1 MEGSSEALERGG
13 GNLER
18 NPVETEEVVSRESP
32 ENPVGGA
39 ADAESARRRE
49 RTRAGVKVWGGP
61 PEHPI
66 MMRNAFRA
74 LLIPAALILA
84 ASAAPTDAPASLLLC
99 KTIPTFM
106 KRYLAQHI
114 RYHELTPELRR
125 RTVDVFI
132 RSFDPS
138 QSALL
143 ESEVEALKSRFMAAF
158 PDIERGDCSALSM
171 VHQKFAKRQNEIA
184 AFVKDF
190 VSADDYELDLE
201 VELVIDAKERGY
213 PKTVAERDKLTRDLI
228 HFQMSNYVSDV
239 TPLEEAKGLLE
250 HRYELR
256 SKRIAE
262 FDSVDLYSNFL
273 DAFATSLDPHSNY
286 FSAEMYEDFRIS
298 MSLSLIGIGVA
309 LSERDGFAV
318 VERIIPGGAADKLG
332 ALMPEDKIIEVGQ
345 GDETPVNII
354 DLPLRDS
361 VSLIRGK
368 KGTTV
373 RLTVLR
379 QAETTERFTVSI
391 VRDEI
396 SLEDQAAAL
405 RFEERE
411 VNGETLKLA
420 ILELPSFYG
429 DADPSKRQCTDD
441 VAELLLKVNQEN
453 ADGLV
458 LDLSRN
464 GGGLLNHAVTVSG
477 FFLRKGEIVKV
488 RNARGQQEVLADRD
502 DGILYAGPLV
512 IHTSRVSA
520 SAAEILAGALKDYKR
535 AVIAGDDHTFGKGT
549 VQTVSSNR
557 PGLGALKI
565 TTAMFYRPGGKST
578 QHGGV
583 EADVVIPSVLSGDDY
598 GEKYQPFSIEGNEIA
613 AFLSSYAIANP
624 RSNTWTVVSKE
635 MVEKLASESKRRI
648 EASSE
653 FAEIYQRLEEIR
665 ENAGVIRP
673 ADLIERREEQREKSK
688 STSSIEPTAGD
699 VDGKAI
705 DADGGEQATDDIE
718 EISPQLAEATNV
730 LVDLIAFN
738 QSSQSTAKNRDMRN
752 R

>member
-1 MEGSSEALERGG
+1 
-13 GNLER
+13 
-18 NPVETEEVVSRESP
+18 
-32 ENPVGGA
+32 
-39 ADAESARRRE
+39 
-49 RTRAGVKVWGGP
+49 
-61 PEHPI
+61 
-66 MMRNAFRA
+66 
-74 LLIPAALILA
+74 
-84 ASAAPTDAPASLLLC
+84 
-99 KTIPTFM
+99 M
-106 KRYLAQHI
+106 KRYLGQHI
-114 RYHELTPELRR
+114 RYHKLTPELRS
-125 RTVDVFI
+125 RTVEVFL

-143 ESEVEALKSRFMAAF
+143 ESEVEALKSQLMAAF
-158 PDIERGDCSALSM
+158 ADIDKGGCSALLM
-171 VHQKFAKRQNEIA
+171 VRQAFAKRQQEIA
-184 AFVKDF
+184 TFVKDF
-190 VSADDYELDLE
+190 VSADDYEIDLE
-201 VELVIDAKERGY
+201 VELMIDARKRGY
-213 PKTVAERDKLTRDLI
+213 PKTLAERDELTRNLV
-228 HFQMSNYVSDV
+228 HFQMSNYISDV

-256 SKRIAE
+256 TKRIAE
-262 FDSVDLYSNFL
+262 LDSVDLYSNFL

-318 VERIIPGGAADKLG
+318 VERIIPGGAADKLN
-332 ALMPEDKIIEVGQ
+332 ALEPEDKIIEVGQ
-345 GDETPVNII
+345 GDEEPVNII
-354 DLPLRDS
+354 DMPLRDS

-379 QAETTERFTVSI
+379 QAETTERFTVAI
-391 VRDEI
+391 ERDEI
-396 SLEDQAAAL
+396 SLDDQAAAL

-411 VNGETLKLA
+411 VNGQTLKLA

-429 DADPSKRQCTDD
+429 DADPNKRQCTDD
-441 VAELLLKVNQEN
+441 VAKLLLQVNEAN

-488 RNARGQQEVLADRD
+488 QNARGQQEILSDSD
-502 DGILYAGPLV
+502 EGILYTGPLV
-512 IHTSRVSA
+512 IHTSRISA

-549 VQTVSSNR
+549 VQTVASLE

-598 GEKYQPFSIEGNEIA
+598 GEKYQPFSIEGNEIQ
-613 AFLSSYAIANP
+613 AFRSSYAIANP
-624 RSNTWTVVSKE
+624 RSNAWTVVSKE
-635 MVEKLASESKRRI
+635 MVEKLAHESKRRI

-653 FAEIYQRLEEIR
+653 FAEVYQKIEEVR
-665 ENAGVIRP
+665 ENAGVVRP
-673 ADLIERREEQREKSK
+673 ADLSERREEERAKSK
-688 STSSIEPTAGD
+688 DSEPTAGD
-699 VDGKAI
+699 IDGEGT
-705 DADGGEQATDDIE
+705 DAVGGNQETDDAK

-730 LVDLIAFN
+730 LVDLIAAN
-738 QSSQSTAKNRDMRN
+738 QSSQSTAKNRDIRT

>member
-1 MEGSSEALERGG
+1 MNRTAL
-13 GNLER
+13 
-18 NPVETEEVVSRESP
+18 
-32 ENPVGGA
+32 
-39 ADAESARRRE
+39 
-49 RTRAGVKVWGGP
+49 
-61 PEHPI
+61 
-66 MMRNAFRA
+66 RA
-74 LLIPAALILA
+74 LLISIALILA
-84 ASAAPTDAPASLLLC
+84 SSAAQGDAYGSALSC
-99 KTIPTFM
+99 ETIPTFM
-106 KRYLAQHI
+106 KRYLGQHI
-114 RYHELTPELRR
+114 QYHQLTPELRR
-125 RTVDVFI
+125 RTVEVFL

-138 QSALL
+138 QSVML
-143 ESEVEALKSRFMAAF
+143 ESEIEAMKAKLLVAF
-158 PDIERGDCSALSM
+158 DEIEDGGCSAIALA
-171 VHQKFAKRQNEIA
+171 HRKFAQRQKEIA

-190 VSADDYELDLE
+190 VSTEDYAIDME
-201 VELVIDAKERGY
+201 VEILIDAKKRGY
-213 PKTVAERDKLTRDLI
+213 PKTLAERDQLTRNLV
-228 HFQMSNYVSDV
+228 HFQMSNYISDV

-256 SKRIAE
+256 TKRISE
-262 FDSVDLYSNFL
+262 LEPVDLYSNFL

-318 VERIIPGGAADKLG
+318 VERIISGGAADQLG
-332 ALMPEDKIIEVGQ
+332 ALKPKDKIIEVGQ
-345 GDETPVNII
+345 GDEKPINII
-354 DLPLRDS
+354 DMPLRDS

-373 RLTVLR
+373 KLTVLR
-379 QAETTERFTVSI
+379 QEEATERFTVAI
-391 VRDEI
+391 VREEI

-411 VNGETLKLA
+411 VDGKTLKLA

-441 VAELLLKVNQEN
+441 VADLLRQVTEAK

-477 FFLRKGEIVKV
+477 YFLSKGEIVKV
-488 RNARGQQEVLADRD
+488 QDARGQEEVLSDSD
-502 DGILYAGPLV
+502 KSILYAGPLV
-512 IHTSRVSA
+512 VHTSRISA

-549 VQTVSSNR
+549 VQTVASLP

-583 EADVVIPSVLSGDDY
+583 EADVVIPSTLSGDDY
-598 GEKYQPFSIEGNEIA
+598 GEKYQPFSIEGNAID
-613 AFLSSYAIANP
+613 AFRSSYAIANP
-624 RSNTWTVVSKE
+624 PSNSWAVVNQE
-635 MVEKLASESKRRI
+635 MVAKLAGESKRRI
-648 EASSE
+648 DASAE
-653 FAEIYQRLEEIR
+653 FAEVYEKLAEYR

-673 ADLIERREEQREKSK
+673 ADLVEQREEEREKSAGSQSSSGTGDP
-688 STSSIEPTAGD
+688 ST
-699 VDGKAI
+699 
-705 DADGGEQATDDIE
+705 DADTADPAAADPEPEGEE

-738 QSSQSTAKNRDMRN
+738 QSSQSTAKNREMKTR
-752 R
+752 